1 MFSFI
6 NEGTKNKINMIKEK
20 FDKYFTIIITSL
32 WIISTLWDL
41 IHFHCYWSD
50 YILELYSCFFFVF
63 MALYFII
70 PAKIPK
76 IITDKFGF
84 IKTTL
89 GRSITMIFFSILFLG
104 DKHLFHKLCSIFLF
118 IGGVIIL
125 IMELIAPEKKESE
138 KYYESNDI
146 NNNKNEK
153 ENENNEDSRNDS
165 NPPTKLD
172 DDSQQG
178 QSNLKNLN
186 NFNDLNENGDN
197 NGNDNE
203 NNNKDISEQN

>member
-1 MFSFI
+1 MR
-6 NEGTKNKINMIKEK
+6 
-20 FDKYFTIIITSL
+20 
-32 WIISTLWDL
+32 
-41 IHFHCYWSD
+41 FHCYWSD
-50 YILELYSCFFFVF
+50 YILELYSCFFFIF

-76 IITDKFGF
+76 IITDKLGF
-84 IKTTL
+84 IKTIL

-118 IGGVIIL
+118 VRGMIVL
-125 IMELIAPEKKESE
+125 IMELISPEKKESE

-146 NNNKNEK
+146 NDNKNEK

-178 QSNLKNLN
+178 QSNVKNLN
-186 NFNDLNENGDN
+186 NFNDFSENGN
-197 NGNDNE
+197 NNDNE
-203 NNNKDISEQN
+203 NNNKDIIEQN

>member
-6 NEGTKNKINMIKEK
+6 NEGTKNKINILKEK

-32 WIISTLWDL
+32 WIISTLWD
-41 IHFHCYWSD
+41 IIRFHCYWSD
-50 YILELYSCFFFVF
+50 YILELYSCFFFIF

-76 IITDKFGF
+76 IIIDKLGF
-84 IKTTL
+84 IKTIL

-118 IGGVIIL
+118 VGGMIVL
-125 IMELIAPEKKESE
+125 IMELISPEKKESE

-146 NNNKNEK
+146 DDNKNEK

-178 QSNLKNLN
+178 QSNVKNLN
-186 NFNDLNENGDN
+186 NFNDFSENGN
-197 NGNDNE
+197 NNDNE
-203 NNNKDISEQN
+203 NNNKDIIEQN